1 MEEESLELK
10 HEGSPVLENNTL
22 VENTET
28 IEDPT
33 EAASAQVGEEETE
46 ETEPPHI
53 SEGVEDDV
61 VKQGSQLTEDMSIA
75 DTSEPQ
81 ISETEFGQHMI
92 TEEEDGIEPLIKETL
107 EDTEGPEIGHFIDDL
122 LSHEDTEEENEEDR
136 HPAPDPESERTSPPN
151 ESTVPAEEEETG
163 LNINTTE
170 YMALLPELQAE
181 SQTLS
186 KLNGQLQTKIA
197 EHLSKKA
204 GDKHPRLD
212 RDISDQEQYQK
223 YMDLMEQLKVQHHH
237 VSELHQQRT
246 EELRQ
251 QSLEKLKQVE
261 HELRSLAALKYEA
274 AMTALTGKVGKQ
286 AALTKVEK
294 LQADEL
300 KQEDKLASVRLN
312 NIKLKNKISQLE
324 MELKSKR
331 ELADGL
337 LLMDFEQLKTE
348 NQTFKDKL
356 KERSEELLR
365 LKRKVACSVQG
376 ISHVKE
382 KLHFMHME
390 NKVKH
395 SQLAKTDALVALKR
409 EVLTRTRQARDGLR
423 ADNLKL
429 QQRCGLLGNTTLLQD
444 FEEKVDTS
452 ECLQQRLEMLKRR
465 HAELTLKCAGI
476 KQKIE
481 QSNPEGQ

>member
-1 MEEESLELK
+1 MEEESLEIK
-10 HEGSPVLENNTL
+10 HEGSPVLENSIL

-28 IEDPT
+28 LEDPT

-46 ETEPPHI
+46 ETEPPNI

-75 DTSEPQ
+75 ETSEPQ
-81 ISETEFGQHMI
+81 ISEAEFGQHMI
-92 TEEEDGIEPLIKETL
+92 AEEEDGIEPLLNETL
-107 EDTEGPEIGHFIDDL
+107 EDTEGPEIGHFTDDL
-122 LSHEDTEEENEEDR
+122 LSREDTEEEEEEDR
-136 HPAPDPESERTSPPN
+136 HPDPDPESERTNPPN
-151 ESTVPAEEEETG
+151 ESTVPAEEEETD

-181 SQTLS
+181 SETLR

-197 EHLSKKA
+197 EYLRKKA

-212 RDISDQEQYQK
+212 GDISDQEQYQK
-223 YMDLMEQLKVQHHH
+223 YLDLMEELKVQHHRF
-237 VSELHQQRT
+237 SELHQQRT
-246 EELRQ
+246 EELHQ

-286 AALTKVEK
+286 AALVKVEK

-324 MELKSKR
+324 TELKSKR

-365 LKRKVACSVQG
+365 LKRKVACSVQVNVN
-376 ISHVKE
+376 SFQERNQEHV
-382 KLHFMHME
+382 
-390 NKVKH
+390 NVK
-395 SQLAKTDALVALKR
+395 K
-409 EVLTRTRQARDGLR
+409 
-423 ADNLKL
+423 
-429 QQRCGLLGNTTLLQD
+429 
-444 FEEKVDTS
+444 
-452 ECLQQRLEMLKRR
+452 
-465 HAELTLKCAGI
+465 
-476 KQKIE
+476 
-481 QSNPEGQ
+481 

>member
-1 MEEESLELK
+1 MEKESLELK
-10 HEGSPVLENNTL
+10 HEESPVFENDTL

-28 IEDPT
+28 IEDPA
-33 EAASAQVGEEETE
+33 EAASAQAGEEETE
-46 ETEPPHI
+46 ETAPLNT

-61 VKQGSQLTEDMSIA
+61 VKQGSQLKEDKSVTE
-75 DTSEPQ
+75 TSEAQ
-81 ISETEFGQHMI
+81 ISETEFGKHMI
-92 TEEEDGIEPLIKETL
+92 TEEEGGIETLIDETL

-122 LSHEDTEEENEEDR
+122 LSREDTEEEEEDR
-136 HPAPDPESERTSPPN
+136 HPGPEPESERTSSPN
-151 ESTVPAEEEETG
+151 ESSVPAEEEETG
-163 LNINTTE
+163 LNINTAE
-170 YMALLPELQAE
+170 YIALLPELQAE
-181 SQTLS
+181 RETLS
-186 KLNGQLQTKIA
+186 KLNAHLQTKIA
-197 EHLSKKA
+197 EYLSKKA

-212 RDISDQEQYQK
+212 GDISDQEQYQK
-223 YMDLMEQLKVQHHH
+223 YLDLMEELKVQHHR

-251 QSLEKLKQVE
+251 QSSEKLKQVE
-261 HELRSLAALKYEA
+261 HELRSLAALKHEA

-286 AALTKVEK
+286 AALAKVEQ

-312 NIKLKNKISQLE
+312 NIKLKNKICQLE
-324 MELKSKR
+324 TELKSKR

-348 NQTFKDKL
+348 NQTFKDRL
-356 KERSEELLR
+356 KERGEELLR

-382 KLHFMHME
+382 KLHFMQME

-395 SQLAKTDALVALKR
+395 SQLTKTDALVALKR

-452 ECLQQRLEMLKRR
+452 EFLQQRLEMLKRR
-465 HAELTLKCAGI
+465 HAELMLKCAGV

-481 QSNPEGQ
+481 QSRAEGQ

>member
-1 MEEESLELK
+1 MEEGSLEVK
-10 HEGSPVLENNTL
+10 HEENNTQ
-22 VENTET
+22 VDNTET
-28 IEDPT
+28 FEDPT
-33 EAASAQVGEEETE
+33 EAASAQAGEEESD
-46 ETEPPHI
+46 ETEPPNI
-53 SEGVEDDV
+53 SEGVEFDV
-61 VKQGSQLTEDMSIA
+61 VKQDSQLSMGVLTEDMSIA
-75 DTSEPQ
+75 ETSEPQ
-81 ISETEFGQHMI
+81 IDETDFGQHMI
-92 TEEEDGIEPLIKETL
+92 TEVEDGVEPETL

-122 LSHEDTEEENEEDR
+122 LSREDTEDEEEKEEDR
-136 HPAPDPESERTSPPN
+136 LPSPDPESEKTSPPN
-151 ESTVPAEEEETG
+151 ESTVPPKEEETG
-163 LNINTTE
+163 LNINNTE
-170 YMALLPELQAE
+170 LMDLLHELQAE
-181 SQTLS
+181 SEKLS

-197 EHLSKKA
+197 EYFSKKT
-204 GDKHPRLD
+204 GDKHPRLEV
-212 RDISDQEQYQK
+212 DISDQEQYQK
-223 YMDLMEQLKVQHHH
+223 YIDLIEKLKVQHHSSSEFH
-237 VSELHQQRT
+237 QQQSEELH
-246 EELRQ
+246 Q

-261 HELRSLAALKYEA
+261 QELRSLAAMKYEA
-274 AMTALTGKVGKQ
+274 AMTSLTGKVGKQ
-286 AALTKVEK
+286 AALAKVEQ

-312 NIKLKNKISQLE
+312 NIKLKNKICQLE

-382 KLHFMHME
+382 KLHFMQME

-395 SQLAKTDALVALKR
+395 NQLAKADALVALKR

-465 HAELTLKCAGI
+465 HAELMLKCAGV

-481 QSNPEGQ
+481 QSKPEGQ

>member
-1 MEEESLELK
+1 MEEESLEIK
-10 HEGSPVLENNTL
+10 HEGSPVLENSIL

-28 IEDPT
+28 LEDPT

-46 ETEPPHI
+46 ETEPPNI

-61 VKQGSQLTEDMSIA
+61 VKQSSQLTEDMSIA
-75 DTSEPQ
+75 ETSEPQ
-81 ISETEFGQHMI
+81 ISEAEFGQHMI
-92 TEEEDGIEPLIKETL
+92 AEEEDGIEPLLNETL
-107 EDTEGPEIGHFIDDL
+107 EDTEGPEIGHFIDNL
-122 LSHEDTEEENEEDR
+122 LSREDTEEEEEEDR
-136 HPAPDPESERTSPPN
+136 HPDPDPESERTCPPN
-151 ESTVPAEEEETG
+151 ESTVPAEEEETD

-181 SQTLS
+181 SETLR
-186 KLNGQLQTKIA
+186 KINGQLQTKIA
-197 EHLSKKA
+197 EYLRKKA

-212 RDISDQEQYQK
+212 GDISDQEQYQK
-223 YMDLMEQLKVQHHH
+223 YLDLMEELKVQHHRF
-237 VSELHQQRT
+237 SELHQQRT

-286 AALTKVEK
+286 AALVKVEK

-300 KQEDKLASVRLN
+300 KQEDKLESVRLN

-324 MELKSKR
+324 TELKSKR

-365 LKRKVACSVQG
+365 LKRKVACSVQVNV
-376 ISHVKE
+376 IS
-382 KLHFMHME
+382 F
-390 NKVKH
+390 
-395 SQLAKTDALVALKR
+395 
-409 EVLTRTRQARDGLR
+409 
-423 ADNLKL
+423 
-429 QQRCGLLGNTTLLQD
+429 
-444 FEEKVDTS
+444 
-452 ECLQQRLEMLKRR
+452 
-465 HAELTLKCAGI
+465 
-476 KQKIE
+476 
-481 QSNPEGQ
+481 

>member
-10 HEGSPVLENNTL
+10 HEESPVLENTL

-33 EAASAQVGEEETE
+33 EAGSAQVGEEESE
-46 ETEPPHI
+46 ETEPLNI

-61 VKQGSQLTEDMSIA
+61 VKQGSQLTEDMSIVE
-75 DTSEPQ
+75 TSEPQ

-92 TEEEDGIEPLIKETL
+92 TEEEDGIEPLINETL

-122 LSHEDTEEENEEDR
+122 LSREDTEEEEEGDR
-136 HPAPDPESERTSPPN
+136 HPAPDPERERTSPPN

-181 SQTLS
+181 SETLS

-197 EHLSKKA
+197 EYLSKKA

-212 RDISDQEQYQK
+212 GDISDQEQYQK
-223 YMDLMEQLKVQHHH
+223 YLDLTEELKVQHHR

-286 AALTKVEK
+286 AALAKVEK
-294 LQADEL
+294 LQSDEL

-312 NIKLKNKISQLE
+312 NIKLKNKICQLE
-324 MELKSKR
+324 TELKSKR

-348 NQTFKDKL
+348 NQAFKDKL

-382 KLHFMHME
+382 KLHFMQME

-395 SQLAKTDALVALKR
+395 TQLAKTDTLVALKR

-465 HAELTLKCAGI
+465 HAELTLKCAGV

-481 QSNPEGQ
+481 QSKPEGQ